1 MKTGHRAFTLLEL
14 AIALAAMAIIAAFAM
29 PSWHA
34 QVARSHRVE
43 AVTALYR
50 AAQFVDTQT
59 SVPAALPTGMDQA
72 PATGPP
78 VYRLRLVAADE
89 SNGGYA
95 IEAIPESTGPMREDA
110 CGTFTL
116 DATGAR
122 GNRPVA
128 AEASAALTEN
138 CWRGR

>member
-1 MKTGHRAFTLLEL
+1 MRTVHHAFTLLEL
-14 AIALAAMAIIAAFAM
+14 AMALAAMAIVAAFAM

-59 SVPAALPTGMDQA
+59 SAPAALPTGIDQA
-72 PATGPP
+72 PPTGPP
-78 VYRLRLVAADE
+78 VYRLRLLAADE

-95 IEAIPESTGPMREDA
+95 IEALPESAGPMRDDT

-122 GNRPVA
+122 GNRPA
-128 AEASAALTEN
+128 GGDATASLTEN